1 MPTFR
6 AKILASKDRPPNM
19 IYMFKNGS
27 VFNQTIL
34 KAVRSLLLMVAVLMP
49 VSTAIGQE
57 KKGDPEFLSGAF
69 GAFDFNRTKD
79 QGTEVRVEY
88 RSDKKLSNLFKPF
101 AVAAYSTSGHAFLG
115 GGLLI
120 DVFFGRRY
128 VVTPSL
134 SPHLYFGGDSD
145 LDLDFP
151 IQFRSQLEIAYR
163 LDNRARVGLAL
174 SHYSNASL
182 GSSNPGT
189 ESLMLYY
196 SLPLG
201 IKDGR

>member
-1 MPTFR
+1 MKF
-6 AKILASKDRPPNM
+6 LASKIRAPNM
-19 IYMFKNGS
+19 TYMFKNRLNLGGNI
-27 VFNQTIL
+27 FETIFKPVL
-34 KAVRSLLLMVAVLMP
+34 AAVMVVIFLPLSVAV
-49 VSTAIGQE
+49 GQE
-57 KKGDPEFLSGAF
+57 ANDDPAFLSGAF

-79 QGTEVRVEY
+79 QGTEFRLEY
-88 RSDKKLSNLFKPF
+88 RSDEKLSNLFKPF
-101 AVAAYSTSGHAFLG
+101 GAIAYSTSGHGFLG

-120 DVFFGRRY
+120 DLFFGRRY

-151 IQFRSQLEIAYR
+151 LQFRSQLEVAYR
-163 LDNRARVGLAL
+163 LDNRARLGLAL

-196 SLPLG
+196 SLPIDL
-201 IKDGR
+201 ISRR

>member
-1 MPTFR
+1 MGMLKKRFFLSRYRIRQLSVIAVFAGLFFSCTN
-6 AKILASKDRPPNM
+6 ASSQD
-19 IYMFKNGS
+19 I
-27 VFNQTIL
+27 QD
-34 KAVRSLLLMVAVLMP
+34 
-49 VSTAIGQE
+49 
-57 KKGDPEFLSGAF
+57 DPEFLSGAF

-79 QGTEVRVEY
+79 QGTEFRIEY
-88 RSDKKLSNLFKPF
+88 RSDKKISNLFKPF
-101 AVAAYSTSGHAFLG
+101 AAAAYSTSGHAFLG
-115 GGLLI
+115 GGLLV
-120 DVFFGRRY
+120 DLFFGRRY

-134 SPHLYFGGDSD
+134 GPHLYFGGDSD

-151 IQFRSQLEIAYR
+151 IQFRSQLEVAYR

-196 SLPLG
+196 SLPFNL
-201 IKDGR
+201 ISNR

>member
-1 MPTFR
+1 MKSVCTLLFMGIIFMP
-6 AKILASKDRPPNM
+6 ISM
-19 IYMFKNGS
+19 
-27 VFNQTIL
+27 
-34 KAVRSLLLMVAVLMP
+34 AV
-49 VSTAIGQE
+49 GEE
-57 KKGDPEFLSGAF
+57 KKDDPAFLSGAF

-79 QGTEVRVEY
+79 QGTEFRVEY

-101 AVAAYSTSGHAFLG
+101 AAAAYSTSGHGFLG
-115 GGLLI
+115 GGVLI
-120 DVFFGRRY
+120 DLFFGRRY

-151 IQFRSQLEIAYR
+151 LQFRSQLEVAYR

-196 SLPLG
+196 SLPIDL
-201 IKDGR
+201 ISRR